1 MAHDH
6 GNMNMDDEM
15 SDMCPMD
22 MSVSFKDLFY
32 YCANVFNL
40 INYL

>member
-6 GNMNMDDEM
+6 GNMNMDDEK

-22 MSVSFKDLFY
+22 MSVSF
-32 YCANVFNL
+32 NN
-40 INYL
+40 I

>member
-22 MSVSFKDLFY
+22 MSVSFKDICTNDEFT
-32 YCANVFNL
+32 
-40 INYL
+40 NY

>member
-15 SDMCPMD
+15 GDMCPMD
-22 MSVSFKDLFY
+22 MSVSFKEIRLM
-32 YCANVFNL
+32 CKKVS
-40 INYL
+40 I